1 MYFLISSFLNF
12 LIKFFRLLKVE
23 GKENLP
29 ADSKYIVTCSHKGWV
44 DVIMLAIAV
53 YPTQVHF
60 MAKKELFNS
69 KISEKFLRSINAFPV
84 NRENPGP
91 SALKIPLKLLK
102 ENKCVGIFPGGTRT
116 SDEVP
121 LKKGA
126 ATISVKANAPLIPA
140 AYFGPK
146 NFADIVKGQKAIVKL
161 GKAIEIPPES
171 IERDE
176 MIETTLVA
184 LENEIVKLERSA
196 YGTNEL

>member
-1 MYFLISSFLNF
+1 MYYLLSSFLNL
-12 LIKFFRLLKVE
+12 LIKFFRILKIE
-23 GKENLP
+23 GRENLP
-29 ADSKYIVTCSHKGWV
+29 TDSRYIVTCSHKGWV

-69 KISEKFLRSINAFPV
+69 KILKKFLTSINAFPV

-91 SALKIPLKLLK
+91 STLKIPLKLLK

-121 LKKGA
+121 LKRGA
-126 ATISVKANAPLIPA
+126 ATISIKANAPLIPA

-146 NFADIVKGQKAIVKL
+146 NFADILKGEKAIIKF
-161 GKAIEIPPES
+161 GKS
-171 IERDE
+171 IEVSKENSDRE
-176 MIETTLVA
+176 SLIEQTLMT
-184 LENEIVKLERSA
+184 LEKEITQLIGREKA
-196 YGTNEL
+196 

>member
-1 MYFLISSFLNF
+1 MYYLISSFLNL
-12 LIKFFRLLKVE
+12 LIKFFQILKVE

-29 ADSKYIVTCSHKGWV
+29 ADSRYIVTCSHKGWV

-69 KISEKFLRSINAFPV
+69 KIVKKFLTSINAFPV

-91 SALKIPLKLLK
+91 STLKIPLKLLK

-121 LKKGA
+121 LKRGA
-126 ATISVKANAPLIPA
+126 ATISIKADAPLVPA

-146 NFADIVKGQKAIVKL
+146 NFTDILKGERATVKFGE
-161 GKAIEIPPES
+161 AIEIPHGNFK
-171 IERDE
+171 RDE
-176 MIETTLVA
+176 LIEQTLIT
-184 LENEIVKLERSA
+184 LEKEITRLER
-196 YGTNEL
+196 N